1 MQIDKNF
8 HSKRNCVRL
17 IQDNEHIYVEKKFFN
32 LMDYRTEC
40 EWYMMLRKRG
50 FYIPKLL
57 NSNTDTLTL
66 QMEYIQGITLLEHL
80 EILEAMNDQEGA
92 ILWMSRLFE
101 NFKRLNQQVGCYYSD
116 VNLRNFLVLGD
127 RLYLL
132 DFEAIRSGKELPI
145 AKTLAFYLLY
155 RPMKTS
161 FKQEVV
167 KMCLCNN
174 MQGHIEPKVWEWVE
188 HIEQRRL

>member
-1 MQIDKNF
+1 MVYDAQ
-8 HSKRNCVRL
+8 
-17 IQDNEHIYVEKKFFN
+17 KKG
-32 LMDYRTEC
+32 
-40 EWYMMLRKRG
+40 G

-145 AKTLAFYLLY
+145 AKTLAFYLFIQ
-155 RPMKTS
+155 TDED
-161 FKQEVV
+161 F
-167 KMCLCNN
+167 
-174 MQGHIEPKVWEWVE
+174 I
-188 HIEQRRL
+188 